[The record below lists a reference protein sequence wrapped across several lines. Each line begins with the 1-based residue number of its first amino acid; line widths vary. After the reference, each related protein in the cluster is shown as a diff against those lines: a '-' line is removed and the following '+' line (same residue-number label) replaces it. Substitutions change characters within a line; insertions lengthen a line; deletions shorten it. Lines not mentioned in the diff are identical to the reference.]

1 MSEDSVGES
10 ESGGLLEDMAAV
22 SVGPWEVSES
32 LRPRIEELGLERN
45 VKEMREQGATV
56 VTDAVP
62 HDLLDEMR
70 EVIHQMA
77 KEETVVG
84 EGAGHAKGVTEIA
97 MMLGKSSVVDR
108 IMVHPKLLAMWEFST
123 GQGFRAGTVAGT
135 ILPQSEA
142 KGEFLGVPLH
152 ADQAWLP
159 QPWPEHNCVATICLP
174 CDGMTE
180 EEGAT
185 VFVPGSHL
193 HRRMMSPAEGEA
205 AECIPLV
212 VPKGGFAIWGGSTW
226 HATGVRTAP
235 GDRTLLHASCQRLYT
250 QPVEDYTHLLRDEA
264 YMAAA
269 PEGIAGLLGADLFFG
284 SKSPEGLVPDPEKV
298 YKTLVMAQQ

>member
-1 MSEDSVGES
+1 MSEDSVAES

-142 KGEFLGVPLH
+142 NGEFLGVPLH

-159 QPWPEHNCVATICLP
+159 QPWPEQ
-174 CDGMTE
+174 
-180 EEGAT
+180 
-185 VFVPGSHL
+185 
-193 HRRMMSPAEGEA
+193 
-205 AECIPLV
+205 
-212 VPKGGFAIWGGSTW
+212 K
-226 HATGVRTAP
+226 
-235 GDRTLLHASCQRLYT
+235 
-250 QPVEDYTHLLRDEA
+250 
-264 YMAAA
+264 
-269 PEGIAGLLGADLFFG
+269 
-284 SKSPEGLVPDPEKV
+284 
-298 YKTLVMAQQ
+298 